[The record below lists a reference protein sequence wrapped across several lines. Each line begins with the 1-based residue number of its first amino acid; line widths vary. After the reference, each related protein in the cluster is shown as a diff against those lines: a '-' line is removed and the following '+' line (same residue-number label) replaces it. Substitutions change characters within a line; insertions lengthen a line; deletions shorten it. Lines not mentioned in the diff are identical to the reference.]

1 MKKENKKEKEFVMT
15 AEFNIK
21 LKKEKDI
28 MELVAL
34 LSKWEKELKKEKK
47 T

>member
-1 MKKENKKEKEFVMT
+1 MTEKNKKEKEFVMT

-28 MELVAL
+28 MEFVAL
-34 LSKWEKELKKEKK
+34 LGKWEKELKKEKK
-47 T
+47 